1 MVMRNIVHIDEEK
14 CDGCG
19 LCVTACAEGAIEII
33 DGKAKLVSEIYCDG
47 LGACLGTCPQGA
59 ITVEQ
64 REAAEFDEAATEE
77 YLAKKALAAKKGEA
91 PACQAS
97 SIGVGGGCPGA
108 MARSLEKKAAAV
120 AGSERGRE
128 SHLGQWPV
136 QMKLVGPDAPYFK
149 GADLLWAAD
158 CVPFAM
164 ADFHER
170 FLAGKAVAV
179 GCPKLDEGQLYID
192 KLAEI
197 IKRGKPRSL
206 TVVHMEVPCC
216 FGMTHIAKEA
226 ISKSGEDLSF
236 EDVTVSLQGSVIK
249 TEVIGG

>member
-1 MVMRNIVHIDEEK
+1 MRNIVHIDEEK

-19 LCVTACAEGAIEII
+19 LCVTACAEGAIEVI
-33 DGKAKLVSEIYCDG
+33 DGKAKLGSEIYCDG
-47 LGACLGTCPQGA
+47 LGACLGTCPQDA

-64 REAAEFDEAATEE
+64 REAAEFDEAATEA
-77 YLAKKALAAKKGEA
+77 YLAEKSAAEKDQA
-91 PACQAS
+91 SACQTEAA
-97 SIGVGGGCPGA
+97 GAGGGCPGA
-108 MARSLEKKAAAV
+108 KARSLEKKAGPV
-120 AGSERGRE
+120 AGIETGRE
-128 SHLGQWPV
+128 SQLGQWPV

-149 GADLLWAAD
+149 GAELLWAAD

-170 FLAGKAVAV
+170 FLSGRAIAI
-179 GCPKLDEGQLYID
+179 GCPKLDDGQLYIE

-197 IKRGKPRSL
+197 IKRGKPGSL

-226 ISKSGEDLSF
+226 IARSGVELTF
-236 EDVTVSLQGSVIK
+236 EDITIDLRGNIIK
-249 TEVIGG
+249 

>member
-19 LCVTACAEGAIEII
+19 LCVTACAEGAIAVI

-47 LGACLGTCPQGA
+47 LGACLGTCPQDA
-59 ITVEQ
+59 ITVEA
-64 REAAEFDEAATEE
+64 RESAEFDEAATEA
-77 YLAKKALAAKKGEA
+77 YLAKKAAEA
-91 PACQAS
+91 PACQAPMS
-97 SIGVGGGCPGA
+97 GGGGGCPGA
-108 MARSLEKKAAAV
+108 KARSFAKKAAPV
-120 AGSERGRE
+120 AGSETNRE
-128 SHLGQWPV
+128 SQLSQWPV

-170 FLAGKAVAV
+170 FLAGKAIAV
-179 GCPKLDEGQLYID
+179 GCPKLDDGQLYIE
-192 KLAEI
+192 KLSEI
-197 IKRGKPRSL
+197 IKRGKPKSL

-216 FGMTHIAKEA
+216 FGLTHIAKEA
-226 ISKSGEDLSF
+226 ICRSGEELKF
-236 EDVTVSLQGSVIK
+236 EDVTVSLQGNVIK

>member
-59 ITVEQ
+59 ITVEPQ
-64 REAAEFDEAATEE
+64 EAAEFDEKATEA
-77 YLAKKALAAKKGEA
+77 YLAKKATEEKKQ
-91 PACQAS
+91 PTACQMPVS
-97 SIGVGGGCPGA
+97 GGGGGCPGA
-108 MARSLEKKAAAV
+108 MARSFEKEAAPV
-120 AGSERGRE
+120 GGSETGRE
-128 SHLGQWPV
+128 SQLGQWPV

-170 FLAGKAVAV
+170 FLAGKAIAV
-179 GCPKLDEGQLYID
+179 GCPKLDDRQLYIE

-226 ISKSGEDLSF
+226 ISRSGKSLDF
-236 EDVTVSLQGSVIK
+236 KDVTIDLRGNVIK